1 MQKSMQKSI
10 LSVEI
15 NLHRKNLCSSFSLGF
30 MHFAKLILLCLADF
44 TETPTLQKASG
55 NYCHNHVNI
64 QSFQGTLKQEVKF
77 HKGTEQKRNYILL
90 KLLFLSL
97 SFFIV
102 TETPT
107 MKRHLEI
114 AVKFQFPITLGLAQP
129 YHSKEKQN
137 QVSTNIKIFA

>member
-1 MQKSMQKSI
+1 MLEFTLSGRAVLWYFENVVKKCMECKSI

-64 QSFQGTLKQEVKF
+64 QSFQGTSKWEVKF
-77 HKGTEQKRNYILL
+77 DKGTEKKRN
-90 KLLFLSL
+90 
-97 SFFIV
+97 
-102 TETPT
+102 
-107 MKRHLEI
+107 
-114 AVKFQFPITLGLAQP
+114 
-129 YHSKEKQN
+129 
-137 QVSTNIKIFA
+137 

>member
-1 MQKSMQKSI
+1 MLEFTLSGRTVLWYFENVVKKMHGMQKSMQKSI

-64 QSFQGTLKQEVKF
+64 QSFQGT
-77 HKGTEQKRNYILL
+77 
-90 KLLFLSL
+90 
-97 SFFIV
+97 
-102 TETPT
+102 
-107 MKRHLEI
+107 
-114 AVKFQFPITLGLAQP
+114 
-129 YHSKEKQN
+129 SK
-137 QVSTNIKIFA
+137 